1 MAKLGQINT
10 LQIIKEVDFG
20 VYLNADHLGE
30 ILLPLKYIPKDATLN
45 QWLEVFIYLDSK
57 DRLVA
62 TTDKPLAAVGEV
74 VFLQVT
80 DVNSTGAFLN
90 WGMPKDLLV
99 PYAQQR
105 IPMEVKRSYCVYVY
119 IDNSQRLAASSKLS
133 LYLNE
138 YNDQANG
145 FKNKQQVELLVAS
158 RSDLGYTAVINGTH
172 LGLIHNSEILQDL
185 RTGQQLK
192 GYIKEIRDDDKINL
206 SLQQRGQQGKQE
218 LADKIITYLIDN
230 QGFSNLADKSSPDDI
245 FKQYRVS
252 KASYKKALS
261 ALYKAKKITIS
272 ATGITLVT

>member
-1 MAKLGQINT
+1 M
-10 LQIIKEVDFG
+10 
-20 VYLNADHLGE
+20 
-30 ILLPLKYIPKDATLN
+30 
-45 QWLEVFIYLDSK
+45 
-57 DRLVA
+57 
-62 TTDKPLAAVGEV
+62 
-74 VFLQVT
+74 
-80 DVNSTGAFLN
+80 NSTGAFLN

-192 GYIKEIRDDDKINL
+192 GYIKEIRDDGKINL